1 MASRNMAPLVAPPSD
16 NINNMSYAQVA
27 GVMNAIAKQATG
39 VNTLTPA
46 NTSEFV
52 SVAQTA
58 LKSGYDPV
66 MDAISQVLTRTIFSI
81 RPYYAKLRGVKKS
94 SQKFGNHLRKL
105 QISDREFEHSQTVPL
120 EDDTSVDMY
129 KIKKPKVTQTNFY
142 GHVICQD
149 HCTIFTHQ
157 LDVAFT
163 TPDEFQRF
171 MAMVAQNISDRIEQ
185 LNENT
190 ARYTLGNYMGGII
203 AGNNALQVR
212 HLVSEYNEFA
222 GTALTPETVRQ
233 PDNYEH
239 FIQWAFSTLNTTSE
253 LLTERTVRYHTNIG
267 DKLFARHTPQSLQKV
282 YLYAPEINMINTM
295 VRSSLYNESF
305 LKLAD
310 YESLNFWQ
318 SIDKPGE
325 LDLNVIY
332 MDGTGALQTADV
344 KQKNILGIIF
354 DYESIGYTTVGN
366 RMHRTPLN
374 AAGEYY
380 NLYYHFDHRYYNDF
394 TENGIV
400 LLMD

>member
-1 MASRNMAPLVAPPSD
+1 MAPHVAPPSD

-27 GVMNAIAKQATG
+27 ATMNAIAKQATG
-39 VNTLTPA
+39 ANSLTPT

-58 LKSGYDPV
+58 LKAGYDPI
-66 MDAISQVLTRTIFSI
+66 MGAISQVLTKTIFSI
-81 RPYYAKLRGVKKS
+81 RPYYAKMRGIKKDA
-94 SQKFGNHLRKL
+94 QRFGNHLRKL
-105 QISDREFEHSQTVPL
+105 QIYDREFEDSQTVPL

-129 KIKKPKVTQTNFY
+129 RIKKPKVTQTNFY

-149 HCTIFTHQ
+149 HYTIFTHQ

-171 MAMVAQNISDRIEQ
+171 MSMVAQNMSDRIEQ

-190 ARYTLGNYMGGII
+190 ARYTLGNFLGGII
-203 AGNNALQVR
+203 AGGNALQVR
-212 HLVSEYNEFA
+212 HLVTEYNAFA
-222 GTALTPETVRQ
+222 GTALTAETVRQ

-239 FIQWAFSTLNTTSE
+239 FIQWVFSTLNTTSE

-267 DKLFARHTPQSLQKV
+267 DKLFARHTPRKLQKV

-305 LKLAD
+305 LKFTD
-310 YESLNFWQ
+310 FESLNFWQ

-332 MDGTGALQTADV
+332 MDNSGALQTADV

-354 DYESIGYTTVGN
+354 DYEALGYTTVGS

>member
-1 MASRNMAPLVAPPSD
+1 MANKTMAPLAAPPSD

-27 GVMNAIAKQATG
+27 ATMNAIAKQATG
-39 VNTLTPA
+39 ANHLTPT

-58 LKSGYDPV
+58 LKAGYDPI
-66 MDAISQVLTRTIFSI
+66 MDAISQVLTKTIFSI
-81 RPYYAKLRGVKKS
+81 RPYYAKMRGIKKDA
-94 SQKFGNHLRKL
+94 QRFGNHLRKL
-105 QISDREFEHSQTVPL
+105 QISDREFEESQTVPL

-129 KIKKPKVTQTNFY
+129 RIKKPKVTQTNFY

-149 HCTIFTHQ
+149 HYTMFTHQ

-171 MAMVAQNISDRIEQ
+171 MSMVAQNMSDRIEQ

-190 ARYTLGNYMGGII
+190 ARYTLGNFLGGII
-203 AGNNALQVR
+203 AGGNALQVR
-212 HLVSEYNEFA
+212 HLVTEYNAFA
-222 GTALTPETVRQ
+222 GTALTAETVRQ

-239 FIQWAFSTLNTTSE
+239 FIQWVFSTLNTTSE

-267 DKLFARHTPQSLQKV
+267 DKLFARHTPRTLQKV

-305 LKLAD
+305 LKFTD
-310 YESLNFWQ
+310 FESLNFWQ

-332 MDGTGALQTADV
+332 MDGSGALQTADV

-354 DYESIGYTTVGN
+354 DYEALGYTTIGS